1 MLQLLHLSDLHLGA
15 HRKSRNNLRM
25 RMLAARICQH
35 YAGPDA
41 PVILISGDLTNN
53 GTRDEFSQAVK
64 ILGRFRKAGFR
75 LLVCPGNHDV
85 GPMGNTFYP
94 SAQAN
99 FQQQVLG
106 ELLGIQRARTAT
118 NRMAEFYPRVDH
130 IHGVACIGLDS
141 ANQED
146 HLASGRIGRRQLIRL
161 RSALAKIPAEMPIVV
176 YVHHHVF
183 QWVHAMRL
191 WDSKDLLNVLDGR
204 ANLLCFGHK
213 HQPRVWDALSRK
225 SEKTGIDVLV
235 SSGQSTAPKRRSWP
249 PKFPYVRKLTVH
261 PHGIVEVEELCL

>member
-1 MLQLLHLSDLHLGA
+1 
-15 HRKSRNNLRM
+15 M

-53 GTRDEFSQAVK
+53 GTRAEFAQAVK
-64 ILGRFRKAGFR
+64 ILGRFREAGFR
-75 LLVCPGNHDV
+75 ILVCPGNHDV
-85 GPMGNTFYP
+85 GPMGNTFYA
-94 SAQAN
+94 SSQVH

-130 IHGVACIGLDS
+130 INGVACIGLDS
-141 ANQED
+141 ANRED
-146 HLASGRIGRRQLIRL
+146 HLASGRIGSAQLIRL
-161 RSALAKIPAEMPIVV
+161 RGALRQIPGDVPIVV

-183 QWVHAMRL
+183 QWVHSMRL
-191 WDSKDLLNVLDGR
+191 WDSQELLKILDGR

-213 HQPRVWDALSRK
+213 HQPKVWDALSRK

-235 SSGQSTAPKRRSWP
+235 SSGQSTAPKRRSRP
-249 PKFPYVRKLTVH
+249 PVFPYVRKLTVH
-261 PHGIVEVEELCL
+261 QNKVVEVENLCL